1 MSAFRNI
8 PRQAFAALILFLGLA
23 LAAPA
28 VFADSQRPGDESLSW
43 LVAANQKPVAAVGR
57 SRITGRRGERKPA
70 APRPL
75 TRAAN
80 QQHLDSISPAGWLRQ
95 FGAVEVVA
103 P

>member
-1 MSAFRNI
+1 MSDFRHI
-8 PRQAFAALILFLGLA
+8 PIQAAAILVAVLGLA

-28 VFADSQRPGDESLSW
+28 VRADSQRPADESLSW
-43 LVAANQKPVAAVGR
+43 LIAANQKPVAAVGR

-80 QQHLDSISPAGWLRQ
+80 QRQLDSISPAAWLSQ
-95 FGAVEVVA
+95 FGSVEIAA